1 MLSQVPTIIGAGRAG
16 HTGPSENQLT
26 HYRTA
31 CKPLCDAV
39 SLQEQPCSALVLV
52 RPQARLARLAREL
65 QQALRPLRTPA
76 KLSSLAHTPA
86 QVAILCNHQRS
97 VPKGH
102 VGQMEK
108 METRLL
114 SVNAELETLTQEL
127 NAAKR
132 GRPLSPGGKVAN
144 VDVYAP
150 SSLRAVGPKHAHP
163 PRVCTAVAVCREIV
177 A

>member
-1 MLSQVPTIIGAGRAG
+1 M
-16 HTGPSENQLT
+16 
-26 HYRTA
+26 
-31 CKPLCDAV
+31 
-39 SLQEQPCSALVLV
+39 
-52 RPQARLARLAREL
+52 
-65 QQALRPLRTPA
+65 
-76 KLSSLAHTPA
+76 

-114 SVNAELETLTQEL
+114 AVNTELDTLTQEL

-132 GRPLSPGGKVAN
+132 GKPLSPGGKVAN

-150 SSLRAVGPKHAHP
+150 QVSKGFSNGSIPPHAAAGTL
-163 PRVCTAVAVCREIV
+163 VSCCTCWQC
-177 A
+177 

>member
-1 MLSQVPTIIGAGRAG
+1 MLHELLQPA
-16 HTGPSENQLT
+16 TGPLHRLGFT
-26 HYRTA
+26 H
-31 CKPLCDAV
+31 KISAV
-39 SLQEQPCSALVLV
+39 
-52 RPQARLARLAREL
+52 
-65 QQALRPLRTPA
+65 
-76 KLSSLAHTPA
+76 

-114 SVNAELETLTQEL
+114 AVNTELDTLTQEL

-132 GRPLSPGGKVAN
+132 GKPLSPGGKVAN

-150 SSLRAVGPKHAHP
+150 PTSQALDVQAPARCSNMHSGCLLPFVAMLTIQLSSALEMQSGLACTCSAAHSLM
-163 PRVCTAVAVCREIV
+163 
-177 A
+177 

>member
-1 MLSQVPTIIGAGRAG
+1 M
-16 HTGPSENQLT
+16 
-26 HYRTA
+26 
-31 CKPLCDAV
+31 
-39 SLQEQPCSALVLV
+39 
-52 RPQARLARLAREL
+52 
-65 QQALRPLRTPA
+65 
-76 KLSSLAHTPA
+76 
-86 QVAILCNHQRS
+86 AILCNHQRS

-114 SVNAELETLTQEL
+114 SVNAELESLTQEL

-132 GRPLSPGGKVAN
+132 GKPLSPGGKVAS

-150 SSLRAVGPKHAHP
+150 SRLSAAGLTTRPPYKCAV
-163 PRVCTAVAVCREIV
+163 VALCKEVQ